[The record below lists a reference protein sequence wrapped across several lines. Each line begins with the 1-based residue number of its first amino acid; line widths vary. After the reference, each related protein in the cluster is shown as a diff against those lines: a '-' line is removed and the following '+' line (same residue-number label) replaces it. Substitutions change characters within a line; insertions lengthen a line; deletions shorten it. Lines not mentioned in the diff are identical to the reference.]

1 MVLLDIR
8 GLTKDYAL
16 KSFLSKSAIKRALDN
31 IDFQIEEASVTALVG
46 ASGSGKSALSRCLAG
61 IERPTRGAIKYRG
74 TDICFMAK
82 AQIRDYRRSV
92 QMVFQ
97 DAAGTINPRLT
108 ATRAVSEPL
117 KIRGVGTPR
126 EHKKK
131 AIYWLEQVGLPAAV
145 ADRPALELSG
155 GERQRLAIARA
166 LISSP
171 EVVIFDESFSALDLP
186 LATRLLAMLD
196 RLRASD
202 GLTYLFV
209 GHDLCLIPAICSEVA
224 VMYNARIVEKGRM
237 QDLLSAPEHPYT
249 RKLVQAIP
257 RLPPGWPS

>member
-1 MVLLDIR
+1 VLLDIR
-8 GLTKDYAL
+8 GLTKEYAFKSFFL
-16 KSFLSKSAIKRALDN
+16 KSPIARAVDN

-61 IERPTRGAIKYRG
+61 IEMPTRGAIKYRG
-74 TDICFMAK
+74 TDVCFMTK
-82 AQIRDYRRSV
+82 AQIRDYRRNV

-108 ATRAVSEPL
+108 AARAVSEPL
-117 KIRGVGTPR
+117 EIRGVGTPK
-126 EHKKK
+126 EHKKR
-131 AIYWLEQVGLPAAV
+131 AIYWLEQVGLPGAV

-155 GERQRLAIARA
+155 GERQRLAIARV

-186 LATRLLAMLD
+186 VATRLLAMLD

-209 GHDLCLIPAICSEVA
+209 GHDLCLTPAICSEVA
-224 VMYNARIVEKGRM
+224 VMYKARIVEKRHM
-237 QDLLSAPEHPYT
+237 QDLLSAPEHPYS

-257 RLPPGWPS
+257 RFPPGWLS